1 MNILEELERLNI
13 KNPYM
18 LLELPQTATEEE
30 IKHAYR
36 EKVKKYGNDQNRKNP
51 DGEYLQ
57 QIFTIAYNA
66 LTNKNIR
73 RIIDERI
80 AKQKEGYEIVTK
92 SVSSEKKTNA
102 HQKDL
107 AQELKLQDIIESYGL
122 NKNTELSYADIQLI
136 LKEYIKRNW
145 NRFYSGPTGNQVIE
159 GYYILLSK
167 AGAMNLVYEISGYE
181 KTAIRDVFS
190 GLDLLSSSKSSA
202 DERDAT
208 SYWNTLFEN
217 RNENTRL
224 VSLASVYPEHVFLKF
239 SSEGFMQKVDLI
251 QGMELGNE
259 CLLKLRKNG
268 YLKPTTPNEYIR

>member
-1 MNILEELERLNI
+1 MRDYCI
-13 KNPYM
+13 
-18 LLELPQTATEEE
+18 
-30 IKHAYR
+30 
-36 EKVKKYGNDQNRKNP
+36 
-51 DGEYLQ
+51 
-57 QIFTIAYNA
+57 
-66 LTNKNIR
+66 
-73 RIIDERI
+73 
-80 AKQKEGYEIVTK
+80 
-92 SVSSEKKTNA
+92 
-102 HQKDL
+102 
-107 AQELKLQDIIESYGL
+107 
-122 NKNTELSYADIQLI
+122 NTTD
-136 LKEYIKRNW
+136 
-145 NRFYSGPTGNQVIE
+145 
-159 GYYILLSK
+159 YYILLSK